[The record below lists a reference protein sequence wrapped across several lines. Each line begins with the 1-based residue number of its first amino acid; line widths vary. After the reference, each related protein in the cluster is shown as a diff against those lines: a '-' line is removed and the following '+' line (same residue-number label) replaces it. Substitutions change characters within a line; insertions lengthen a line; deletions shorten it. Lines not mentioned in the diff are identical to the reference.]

1 LVSSKDSQRSRF
13 TIPAEYD
20 DFDLLEY
27 NIESGHNDDPEKIL
41 ELRDMKDKIR
51 EIIET
56 KYEDG
61 NDKKTLLLK
70 YFSSE
75 TVLPNKE
82 VAQKIGIGERQVS
95 RYVRRASKKIKN
107 ILKYEEKKSELF
119 R

>member
-1 LVSSKDSQRSRF
+1 MVSSKDSQRSRF

-27 NIESGHNDDPEKIL
+27 SIESGSNDDPEKIL

-70 YFSSE
+70 YFSSQPI
-75 TVLPNKE
+75 LQIIHSIILSLWFP
-82 VAQKIGIGERQVS
+82 
-95 RYVRRASKKIKN
+95 VRIVRGLDLRFQLSMMIS
-107 ILKYEEKKSELF
+107 IF
-119 R
+119 